1 MTTATSIK
9 IDDELKQRVQQI
21 AATRQRSAHW
31 IMREA
36 IREYVEREEKREALR
51 KRPWHPFVAAS
62 ISWPIILR
70 PVGPLK
76 IWKLNLGNGRT
87 ISATAVILLPCIILM
102 AAPLYCWQCAIKV
115 KPVTDRVPQHQYAIK
130 LTVERS
136 RSRSPIR

>member
-21 AATRQRSAHW
+21 TATRQRSAHW

-87 ISATAVILLPCIILM
+87 IFGNSGYIALYHFDGSTAVLL
-102 AAPLYCWQCAIKV
+102 AVRYQSEAGY
-115 KPVTDRVPQHQYAIK
+115 
-130 LTVERS
+130 
-136 RSRSPIR
+136 